1 MAGDHGCPLG
11 SGDRVI
17 GPSGD
22 LKSKAFGLRSPDAFD
37 LRSPDGPM
45 TRSPDAFD
53 LRSADGP
60 MTRSPDFSMSV
71 LIMAVLQVGRG
82 RRLPHRQSPPPL
94 AVDNWPRSSRR
105 CHRLLA
111 PVPPRPRA

>member
-45 TRSPDAFD
+45 TRSPD
-53 LRSADGP
+53 
-60 MTRSPDFSMSV
+60 FSMSV

-94 AVDNWPRSSRR
+94 AVDNWPRASRR

-111 PVPPRPRA
+111 PVPPRLRA